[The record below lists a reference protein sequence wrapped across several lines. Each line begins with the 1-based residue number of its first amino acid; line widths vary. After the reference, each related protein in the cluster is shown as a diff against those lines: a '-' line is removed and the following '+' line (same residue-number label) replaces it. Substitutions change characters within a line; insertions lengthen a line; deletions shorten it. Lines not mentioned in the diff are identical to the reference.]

1 MMIEEFTTLTGYKPT
16 FEEYREIEQSYYD
29 FDGDKQEFCA
39 LWTLNKAIEN
49 ISYGLRND
57 IVLGLNH
64 ILRGLYENGYK
75 DTKHYRQLR
84 NLILR
89 IDF

>member
-49 ISYGLRND
+49 ISCGLRND
-57 IVLGLNH
+57 IHTPRAVRKRLQRHQTLSPVAQFNS
-64 ILRGLYENGYK
+64 
-75 DTKHYRQLR
+75 
-84 NLILR
+84 
-89 IDF
+89 